1 MASLAEGSWPPK
13 ADWGESMKAS
23 LPEKNNKDLRITEA
37 LLWVCSLRDC
47 KKINHNKER
56 EGFS

>member
-1 MASLAEGSWPPK
+1 
-13 ADWGESMKAS
+13 MKAS

-47 KKINHNKER
+47 KKINHNKEER
-56 EGFS
+56 VSHEVEEAFRGCR

>member
-1 MASLAEGSWPPK
+1 
-13 ADWGESMKAS
+13 MKAS